1 MKLLVIDDSHD
12 ITDLFVKVLTTVGH
26 EVVATDNGKD
36 GLDLLNRQ
44 KFDAVFLDI
53 AMPNFSGLD
62 VIENL
67 LKNKKLEANPVVL
80 FTASSITDIEVKDLI
95 RKGVHSCIR
104 KPVGI
109 ETLFE
114 KLEELGNIQYE
125 ANATRKLS

>member
-12 ITDLFVKVLTTVGH
+12 IIDLFVKVLTTIGH

-36 GLDLLNRQ
+36 GLDLLNTQ

-67 LKNKKLEANPVVL
+67 LKNKKLEANPV
-80 FTASSITDIEVKDLI
+80 
-95 RKGVHSCIR
+95 
-104 KPVGI
+104 
-109 ETLFE
+109 
-114 KLEELGNIQYE
+114 LEELGNIQYE

>member
-12 ITDLFVKVLTTVGH
+12 ITDLFVKVLTTIGH
-26 EVVATDNGKD
+26 EVAATDNGKD

-67 LKNKKLEANPVVL
+67 LKNKKLEDNPVVL

-125 ANATRKLS
+125 GNATRKLS

>member
-36 GLDLLNRQ
+36 GLELLNRQ

-67 LKNKKLEANPVVL
+67 LKNKKLEDNPVVL
-80 FTASSITDIEVKDLI
+80 
-95 RKGVHSCIR
+95 
-104 KPVGI
+104 

-125 ANATRKLS
+125 GNPTRKLS